1 MPFLPALSVTKL
13 GSAARVW
20 GRSSNATIALSSL
33 NGLSNSSSTWPQL
46 VTQWT
51 HPSDVL
57 SVLLIIGGD
66 IVQTALAQ
74 TTGGWFTPVCF
85 SFGWVAY
92 SFTALINI
100 IGDGRLLPQPDYP
113 VKVFNLDSGYT
124 RENKNWVIGRLLRDN
139 EAFVSKDQ
147 VLGNDA
153 LRISIYEAL
162 PVRNS
167 KRLGSSQV
175 FGLCVMLL
183 QLGIASIPLAIDGY
197 WGVLLVTATGT
208 CLALIAGALP
218 QWKAEKLPNRQNTKK
233 TFALTSGNG
242 SRDIM
247 IIRGSGFGLDLEELS
262 ASESPRT
269 GRPWEK
275 FPLLSTTV
283 RDPEG
288 RPLRRVGSEIQV
300 REARELVGFPAGFWI
315 TRIICALQSACWL
328 ALLITVSGLKSN
340 TWYLL
345 LVGGIGMFQNAVL
358 AAIERRPAQRKLP
371 MVLKDT
377 IKTKKVMDGLM
388 DLEVTYPGFGQHL
401 AYEFFPGKLRK
412 QEEEWWLGRRDSYDD
427 ERCKSLEIRGVP
439 RSRLMATPEPQPSPN
454 LAKSGEKM
462 SPRSTG
468 LIDHRQTRRKMHD
481 QQKPSS
487 PTAQFALRDVSR
499 DSIEYPK
506 DSQRAAYVR
515 RQDIEDTD
523 TFSVEEIC
531 NIVRPPDWA

>member
-1 MPFLPALSVTKL
+1 MEVF
-13 GSAARVW
+13 
-20 GRSSNATIALSSL
+20 GRSNSATTTSSS
-33 NGLSNSSSTWPQL
+33 NGLSNASSTWQQL

-74 TTGGWFTPVCF
+74 TSGEWFTPVCF

-100 IGDGRLLPQPDYP
+100 IGEGRLLPQPDYP
-113 VKVFNLDSGYT
+113 VKVFNLQSGYT

-139 EAFVSKDQ
+139 EAFVSKNH
-147 VLGNDA
+147 VLGNDG
-153 LRISIYEAL
+153 LRISIYDAL
-162 PVRNS
+162 PASEAR
-167 KRLGSSQV
+167 KIGRSQI
-175 FGLCVMLL
+175 FGLAVIIV
-183 QLGIASIPLAIDGY
+183 QHGIAAIPLGIDGE
-197 WGVLLVTATGT
+197 WGILLVTAAGT
-208 CLALIAGALP
+208 CLALVAGALP
-218 QWKAEKLPNRQNTKK
+218 QWKAEKLPNRQKTKK
-233 TFALTSGNG
+233 SFALTSGNG

-247 IIRGSGFGLDLEELS
+247 VIHGCGEGLDLEELS

-275 FPLLSTTV
+275 FPLLSTIV

-288 RPLRRVGSEIQV
+288 RPLRRVGSDLQV
-300 REARELVGFPAGFWI
+300 REARSVWEFPLGFWI
-315 TRIICALQSACWL
+315 TRVVCALQSLCWL
-328 ALLITVSGLKSN
+328 ALLITVAGLKTN

-358 AAIERRPAQRKLP
+358 AAVERRPARRNLP
-371 MVLKDT
+371 LVLRDT

-388 DLEVTYPGFGQHL
+388 DLEVTYPGSGRHL

-412 QEEEWWLGRRDSYDD
+412 QEESWWLGDREPYDD
-427 ERCKSLEIRGVP
+427 ERWKNVEVRGIP
-439 RSRLMATPEPQPSPN
+439 RGRLPKYTTQKPQPSPP
-454 LAKSGEKM
+454 LVTDAGKM
-462 SPRSTG
+462 SPRTTG
-468 LIDHRQTRRKMHD
+468 LVNHRPSRRSTHDLQQQTATD
-481 QQKPSS
+481 SS
-487 PTAQFALRDVSR
+487 GLPDLER

-515 RQDIEDTD
+515 RKDSDESD
-523 TFSVEEIC
+523 TFSAEEIC
-531 NIVRPPDWA
+531 DMVRPPGWS